1 MMMMNGM
8 GMMNCMK
15 FKDESKL
22 KNKLKE
28 IASNHTYAV
37 QTADGETGWDDYLDL
52 GLVKQMAELGGGYVY
67 VYSTFSDELRKYIA

>member
-1 MMMMNGM
+1 MEI
-8 GMMNCMK
+8 K
-15 FKDESKL
+15 LYELEL

-28 IASNHTYAV
+28 IAGNHAYAV

-67 VYSTFSDELRKYIA
+67 VYSTLSDELKRYTV